1 MNISPRNRKRLIWL
15 MTLACIGEILYA
27 YMHYFVQPV
36 RNGCEQDL
44 DKIQALQ
51 EKIDHA
57 ENNLHGADSVVKEH
71 TVLRD
76 ELGLA
81 TNRFVIRP
89 VLGSLLESVRN
100 LLEPIAR
107 QSGAQIEICSER
119 GRLEIPGNKKDG
131 IVNFD
136 RYAVDVTL
144 VGTYRAIREFV
155 TAVEHSNP
163 YACVTDI
170 DIQRRV
176 DMVTHHKAIIRI
188 EWPVFAEPTIAGRT
202 SGPTGMDK

>member
-1 MNISPRNRKRLIWL
+1 MII
-15 MTLACIGEILYA
+15 ACIGEVLYA
-27 YMHYFVQPV
+27 YFHYFVQPV

-44 DKIQALQ
+44 AKIQALQ

-57 ENNLHGADSVVKEH
+57 EINLRGADSVVKEH
-71 TVLRD
+71 TILRD
-76 ELGLA
+76 ELSLA

-89 VLGSLLESVRN
+89 VLGSFLESARN

-107 QSGAQIEICSER
+107 QSEAQIEMCSER

-131 IVNFD
+131 IANFD
-136 RYAVDVTL
+136 RYAVDVTI

-155 TAVEHSNP
+155 IAVERSNP

-170 DIQRRV
+170 DIQRRM

-188 EWPVFAEPTIAGRT
+188 EWPVFAEPTVAGRT
-202 SGPTGMDK
+202 SGPAGIDKKP